1 MSDIAK
7 ITEQSAARVESAR
20 LAVEAIARQVSD
32 HDRDMAAKRVQFE
45 QLDADNRAYRTAL
58 ALKEKPTVQQ
68 PSVTELE
75 NLRLDLELSG
85 NTTMVLQGRK
95 TAAAIALVAAKR
107 AHLDGCRDHLM
118 ETVLSPASAEL
129 EAAFLHLRDVAA
141 KQMAAHYVVHR
152 KLNERAPIAENLQDL
167 YGPMAEFLHAIY
179 VMRWAEYPYNIRPS
193 WLPMQGR
200 FWVDEL
206 PGVHERVNELLSG
219 VQGALS

>member
-1 MSDIAK
+1 MSDLAK
-7 ITEQSAARVESAR
+7 ITEQSAAKVESAR
-20 LAVEAIARQVSD
+20 LVVEAIADQVSE
-32 HDRDMAAKRVQFE
+32 HDRDIAAKRVQFE

-107 AHLDGCRDHLM
+107 AHLDGYRDHLM
-118 ETVLSPASAEL
+118 ATVMTPANAEL
-129 EAAFLHLRDVAA
+129 DAAFDHLRDVAA
-141 KQMAAHYVVHR
+141 KQMAAHFVVHR
-152 KLNERAPIAENLQDL
+152 KLNERAPIADSLQDL
-167 YGPMAEFLHAIY
+167 YGPMAEFLQAIY
-179 VMRWAEYPYNIRPS
+179 RMRWADYPYIIRPG
-193 WLPMQGR
+193 WLPMHGQ

-206 PGVHERVNELLSG
+206 PGVHERVNELLAG
-219 VQGALS
+219 VEGALS